1 DGRHLMRRVLDA
13 DLRAGQGLGELA
25 CEQGTPSKID
35 AGDHGTSLGARAPAR
50 RGVPSTGRDA
60 PRTPGRSSPR
70 TRPVTMVAM
79 SSPRDARPVE
89 ISDDVIRLGQFL
101 KLAGLAESD
110 AEARELVTEGEVR
123 VNGEV
128 DTRRGRQLHRGDVVS
143 VDRPQGSES
152 ATVA

>member
-1 DGRHLMRRVLDA
+1 MGGMN
-13 DLRAGQGLGELA
+13 
-25 CEQGTPSKID
+25 
-35 AGDHGTSLGARAPAR
+35 APH
-50 RGVPSTGRDA
+50 
-60 PRTPGRSSPR
+60 
-70 TRPVTMVAM
+70 
-79 SSPRDARPVE
+79 DARPVE

-101 KLAGLAESD
+101 KLAGLAESG

-143 VDRPQGSES
+143 VDHPQGTES

>member
-1 DGRHLMRRVLDA
+1 MGGMN
-13 DLRAGQGLGELA
+13 
-25 CEQGTPSKID
+25 
-35 AGDHGTSLGARAPAR
+35 APH
-50 RGVPSTGRDA
+50 
-60 PRTPGRSSPR
+60 
-70 TRPVTMVAM
+70 
-79 SSPRDARPVE
+79 DARPVE

-101 KLAGLAESD
+101 KLAGLAESG

-143 VDRPQGSES
+143 VDHPRGTES

>member
-1 DGRHLMRRVLDA
+1 MN
-13 DLRAGQGLGELA
+13 
-25 CEQGTPSKID
+25 
-35 AGDHGTSLGARAPAR
+35 
-50 RGVPSTGRDA
+50 VPH
-60 PRTPGRSSPR
+60 
-70 TRPVTMVAM
+70 
-79 SSPRDARPVE
+79 DARPVE

-101 KLAGLAESD
+101 KLAGLAESG

-143 VDRPQGSES
+143 VDHPLGTES